1 MINYAQFLCFCSM
14 KGHYPVNTLLL
25 LSRRAAPLAATAVL
39 LAAFGATPASASVG
53 STPIPFNGFFNTTV
67 SRTGSYA
74 TGSGTSTNSPLGIV
88 MESYSFRDYGNLT
101 PEHNGLIDGTIQF
114 SDGSSI
120 LYAVV
125 VRNDVIDPAMN
136 YYNFNAYVPYI
147 FSPTLSTGKFAGAT
161 GDGILTATSWNSAT
175 GTNTHVT
182 GAVIRSLPAVPE
194 TSSVVSLGILLTL
207 GVGGVLAARK
217 KAARAA

>member
-1 MINYAQFLCFCSM
+1 MKYVKPMNYAFLTTRHVATF
-14 KGHYPVNTLLL
+14 
-25 LSRRAAPLAATAVL
+25 AATAVL

-88 MESYSFRDYGNLT
+88 TESYSFRDYGNIT
-101 PEHNGLIDGTIQF
+101 PEHNENIGGTIQF

-120 LYAVV
+120 LYAVLGSDYPV
-125 VRNDVIDPAMN
+125 PVMN
-136 YYNFNAYVPYI
+136 YYNFGAYVPFS

-161 GDGILTATSWNSAT
+161 GEGQLIASVWNSAT
-175 GTNTHVT
+175 GTNTHQLSNT
-182 GAVIRSLPAVPE
+182 VIMSLPAVPE
-194 TSSVVSLGILLTL
+194 TSSVVSLGTLLTL

>member
-1 MINYAQFLCFCSM
+1 MNSAFFA
-14 KGHYPVNTLLL
+14 T
-25 LSRRAAPLAATAVL
+25 RRVAPLAAAAGL
-39 LAAFGATPASASVG
+39 LAALGATPAHALVASG
-53 STPIPFNGFFNTTV
+53 TPFNGFFNTTV
-67 SRTGSYA
+67 SRTGSYV

-88 MESYSFRDYGNLT
+88 TESYSFRDYGNIT
-101 PEHNGLIDGTIQF
+101 PEHNENIGGTIQF

-120 LYAVV
+120 LYANLGINGGPVPV
-125 VRNDVIDPAMN
+125 MN
-136 YYNFNAYVPYI
+136 YYNFDAAVWFT

-161 GDGILTATSWNSAT
+161 GEGQLIASIWNPT
-175 GTNTHVT
+175 THTNTHQLSNT
-182 GAVIRSLPAVPE
+182 VIKSLPAVPE

>member
-1 MINYAQFLCFCSM
+1 MKYVKPMNYAFF
-14 KGHYPVNTLLL
+14 TT
-25 LSRRAAPLAATAVL
+25 RRVAPLAAAAGL
-39 LAAFGATPASASVG
+39 LVAFGATPAHALVASG
-53 STPIPFNGFFNTTV
+53 TPFNGFFNTTV

-88 MESYSFRDYGNLT
+88 TESYSFHDYGNIT
-101 PEHNGLIDGTIQF
+101 PEHNENIGGTIQF

-120 LYAVV
+120 LYAVLGSDYPV
-125 VRNDVIDPAMN
+125 PVMN
-136 YYNFNAYVPYI
+136 YYNFGAYVPFS

-161 GDGILTATSWNSAT
+161 GEGQLIASVWNSVT
-175 GTNTHVT
+175 HTNTHQISNT
-182 GAVIRSLPAVPE
+182 VIKSLPAVPE

-207 GVGGVLAARK
+207 GVSGVLAARK

>member
-1 MINYAQFLCFCSM
+1 MKYVKPMNYAFLTTSHVATF
-14 KGHYPVNTLLL
+14 
-25 LSRRAAPLAATAVL
+25 AATAVL
-39 LAAFGATPASASVG
+39 LAAFGATPAHALVASG
-53 STPIPFNGFFNTTV
+53 TPFNGFFNTTV

-88 MESYSFRDYGNLT
+88 TESYSFHDYGNIT
-101 PEHNGLIDGTIQF
+101 PEHNENIGGTIQF

-120 LYAVV
+120 LYAVLGSDYPV
-125 VRNDVIDPAMN
+125 PVMN
-136 YYNFNAYVPYI
+136 YYNFGAYVPFS

-161 GDGILTATSWNSAT
+161 GEGQLIASVWNSAT
-175 GTNTHVT
+175 GTNTHQLSNT
-182 GAVIRSLPAVPE
+182 VIMSLPAVPE

-207 GVGGVLAARK
+207 GVSGVLAARK

>member
-1 MINYAQFLCFCSM
+1 MNYAFF
-14 KGHYPVNTLLL
+14 TT
-25 LSRRAAPLAATAVL
+25 RRVAPLASAAGL
-39 LAAFGATPASASVG
+39 LAALGATPAHALVASG
-53 STPIPFNGFFNTTV
+53 TPFNGFFNTTV
-67 SRTGSYA
+67 SRTGSYV

-88 MESYSFRDYGNLT
+88 TESYSFRDYGNIT
-101 PEHNGLIDGTIQF
+101 PEHNENIGGTIQF

-120 LYAVV
+120 LYAVLGSDYPV
-125 VRNDVIDPAMN
+125 PVMN
-136 YYNFNAYVPYI
+136 YYNFGAYVPFS

-161 GDGILTATSWNSAT
+161 GEGQLIASVWNSAT
-175 GTNTHVT
+175 GTNTHQLSNT
-182 GAVIRSLPAVPE
+182 VIKSLPAVPE

>member
-1 MINYAQFLCFCSM
+1 MKYVKPMNYAFF
-14 KGHYPVNTLLL
+14 TT
-25 LSRRAAPLAATAVL
+25 RRVAPLAAAAGL
-39 LAAFGATPASASVG
+39 LVAFGATPAHALVASG
-53 STPIPFNGFFNTTV
+53 TPFNGFFNTTV

-88 MESYSFRDYGNLT
+88 TESYSFHDYGNIT
-101 PEHNGLIDGTIQF
+101 PEHNENIGGTIQF

-120 LYAVV
+120 LYAVLGSDYPV
-125 VRNDVIDPAMN
+125 PVMN
-136 YYNFNAYVPYI
+136 YYNFGAYVPFS

-161 GDGILTATSWNSAT
+161 GEGQLIASVWNSAT
-175 GTNTHVT
+175 GTNTHQLSNT
-182 GAVIRSLPAVPE
+182 VIMSLPAVPE

-207 GVGGVLAARK
+207 GVSGVLAARK

>member
-1 MINYAQFLCFCSM
+1 MKDVKPMNYAFFTTR
-14 KGHYPVNTLLL
+14 HVATF
-25 LSRRAAPLAATAVL
+25 AATAVL
-39 LAAFGATPASASVG
+39 LAAFGATPAHALVASG
-53 STPIPFNGFFNTTV
+53 TPFNGFFNTTV

-88 MESYSFRDYGNLT
+88 TESYSFRDYGNLT

-125 VRNDVIDPAMN
+125 VRTDVIDPTMN
-136 YYNFNAYVPYI
+136 YYNFNAYVPFI

-161 GDGILTATSWNSAT
+161 GHGLLTATAWNPAT
-175 GTNTHVT
+175 GTNTHQVT
-182 GAVIRSLPAVPE
+182 NAVITSLPAVPE
-194 TSSVVSLGILLTL
+194 TSSVVSLGLLLML
-207 GVGGVLAARK
+207 GVGGIAFAARRK
-217 KAARAA
+217 SAV

>member
-1 MINYAQFLCFCSM
+1 MKYVKPMNYAFLTTRHVATF
-14 KGHYPVNTLLL
+14 
-25 LSRRAAPLAATAVL
+25 AATAVL

-67 SRTGSYA
+67 SRTDNYV
-74 TGSGTSTNSPLGIV
+74 TGTGISTNSPLGIV
-88 MESYSFRDYGNLT
+88 TESYSFRDYGNVT
-101 PEHNGLIDGTIQF
+101 RERNENIGGTIQF

-120 LYAVV
+120 LYAVL
-125 VRNDVIDPAMN
+125 RSDYPIPTMNIDN
-136 YYNFNAYVPYI
+136 YGAGVYFV

-161 GDGILTATSWNSAT
+161 GEGNLFASIWNPT
-175 GTNTHVT
+175 THTNTHQLNN
-182 GAVIRSLPAVPE
+182 AVIMSLPAVPE

-207 GVGGVLAARK
+207 GVSGVLAARK

>member
-1 MINYAQFLCFCSM
+1 MKYVKPMNYAFLTTRHVATF
-14 KGHYPVNTLLL
+14 
-25 LSRRAAPLAATAVL
+25 AATAVL
-39 LAAFGATPASASVG
+39 LAAFGATPAHALVASG
-53 STPIPFNGFFNTTV
+53 TPFNGFFNTTV
-67 SRTGSYA
+67 SRTGSYV

-88 MESYSFRDYGNLT
+88 TESYSFRDYGNLT

-114 SDGSSI
+114 SDGNSI

-182 GAVIRSLPAVPE
+182 GAVIMSLPAVPE

>member
-1 MINYAQFLCFCSM
+1 MKDVKPMNYAFLTTR
-14 KGHYPVNTLLL
+14 HV
-25 LSRRAAPLAATAVL
+25 APLAAAAGL
-39 LAAFGATPASASVG
+39 LAALGATPAHALVASG
-53 STPIPFNGFFNTTV
+53 TPFNGFFNPTV
-67 SRTGSYA
+67 SRTGSYV

-88 MESYSFRDYGNLT
+88 TESYSFRDYGNIT
-101 PEHNGLIDGTIQF
+101 PEHNENIGGTIQF

-120 LYAVV
+120 LYAVLGSDYPV
-125 VRNDVIDPAMN
+125 PVMN
-136 YYNFNAYVPYI
+136 YYNFGAYVPFS

-161 GDGILTATSWNSAT
+161 GEGQLIASVWNSAT
-175 GTNTHVT
+175 GTNTHQLSNT
-182 GAVIRSLPAVPE
+182 VIMSLPAVPE

>member
-1 MINYAQFLCFCSM
+1 MKYVKPMNYAFLTTRHVATF
-14 KGHYPVNTLLL
+14 
-25 LSRRAAPLAATAVL
+25 AATAVL
-39 LAAFGATPASASVG
+39 LAALGATPAHALVASG
-53 STPIPFNGFFNTTV
+53 TPFNGFFNTTV
-67 SRTGSYA
+67 SRTGSYV

-88 MESYSFRDYGNLT
+88 TESYSFRDYGNLT

-114 SDGSSI
+114 SDGNSI

-182 GAVIRSLPAVPE
+182 GAVIMSLPAVPE

-207 GVGGVLAARK
+207 GVSGVLAARK

>member
-1 MINYAQFLCFCSM
+1 MKYVKPMNYAFF
-14 KGHYPVNTLLL
+14 TT
-25 LSRRAAPLAATAVL
+25 RRVAPLAAAAGL
-39 LAAFGATPASASVG
+39 LAALGATPAHALVASG
-53 STPIPFNGFFNTTV
+53 TPFNGFFNTTV

-88 MESYSFRDYGNLT
+88 TESYSFRDYGNIT
-101 PEHNGLIDGTIQF
+101 PEHNENIGGTIQF

-120 LYAVV
+120 LYAVLGSDYPV
-125 VRNDVIDPAMN
+125 PVMN
-136 YYNFNAYVPYI
+136 YYNFGAYVPFS

-161 GDGILTATSWNSAT
+161 GEGQLIASVWNSAT
-175 GTNTHVT
+175 GTNTHQLSNT
-182 GAVIRSLPAVPE
+182 VIMSLPAVPE

-207 GVGGVLAARK
+207 GVSGVLAARK

>member
-1 MINYAQFLCFCSM
+1 MKDVKPMNYAFLTTR
-14 KGHYPVNTLLL
+14 HV
-25 LSRRAAPLAATAVL
+25 APLAAAAGL
-39 LAAFGATPASASVG
+39 LAALGATPAHALVASG
-53 STPIPFNGFFNTTV
+53 TPFNGFFNTTV

-88 MESYSFRDYGNLT
+88 TESYSFRDYGNIT
-101 PEHNGLIDGTIQF
+101 PEHNENIGGTIQF

-120 LYAVV
+120 LYAVLGSDYPV
-125 VRNDVIDPAMN
+125 PVMN
-136 YYNFNAYVPYI
+136 YYNFGAYVPFS

-161 GDGILTATSWNSAT
+161 GEGQLIASVWNSAT
-175 GTNTHVT
+175 GTNTHQLSNT
-182 GAVIRSLPAVPE
+182 VIMSLPAVPE

-207 GVGGVLAARK
+207 GVSGVLAARK

>member
-1 MINYAQFLCFCSM
+1 MKDVKPMNYAFLTTRHVATF
-14 KGHYPVNTLLL
+14 
-25 LSRRAAPLAATAVL
+25 AATAVL
-39 LAAFGATPASASVG
+39 LAALGATPAHALVASG
-53 STPIPFNGFFNTTV
+53 TPFNGFFNTTV

-74 TGSGTSTNSPLGIV
+74 TGTGTSTNSPLGIV
-88 MESYSFRDYGNLT
+88 TESYSFRDYGNLT

-114 SDGSSI
+114 SDGNSI

-125 VRNDVIDPAMN
+125 VRTDYIDPAMN
-136 YYNFNAYVPYI
+136 YYNFNAYVPFI

-161 GDGILTATSWNSAT
+161 GEGQLIASVWNSAT
-175 GTNTHVT
+175 GTNTHQLSNT
-182 GAVIRSLPAVPE
+182 VIKSLPAVPE